1 MVEGLL
7 LRNNSCIYV
16 PNDRSLKSKLLRE
29 VHDGPIGGHLGV
41 QKTLQRLAQHYYWP
55 GMRKDVQDYTFS
67 CVACSQNKHR
77 NQAPAGLLQPIPI
90 PSNRWEVWS
99 MDLVGPLPKTSKGH
113 NTIVVMIDKFTKLAH
128 FAPTVI
134 TVTAPQLA
142 EIVLCR
148 IILQH
153 GVPKA
158 IISDR
163 DPRFTGHMW
172 EALWKMLGTHLNMST
187 SYHPQTDGQTERM
200 NRTMEEMLR
209 SYVNDKGTDWDQ
221 HLATAELAYN
231 TAIQE
236 STGFTPFRLSY
247 GMDAR
252 LPMDH
257 ALSEAKVNDNQTAVD
272 MIQQWNSDL
281 EIARQRL
288 QQAQSRQA
296 RYANQRRYDQQY
308 RVGDKVMLT
317 TQNMRSKVGKLNPR
331 YVGPFTV
338 KRVLSSVNV
347 ELDLPELC
355 EFIQYSMYQSLNRI

>member
-1 MVEGLL
+1 
-7 LRNNSCIYV
+7 
-16 PNDRSLKSKLLRE
+16 
-29 VHDGPIGGHLGV
+29 
-41 QKTLQRLAQHYYWP
+41 
-55 GMRKDVQDYTFS
+55 
-67 CVACSQNKHR
+67 
-77 NQAPAGLLQPIPI
+77 
-90 PSNRWEVWS
+90 
-99 MDLVGPLPKTSKGH
+99 MDLAGPLPKTSKGH

-142 EIVLCR
+142 EIVLSR

-281 EIARQRL
+281 EMARQRL

-347 ELDLPELC
+347 ELDLPETMRIHPIFHVSKLKPYLEVEDPQQFPDRQQLDRPAPVIEEDGSEYYTIDRIIGKRVRKIRNRKVTQYLAKWLGYDESESTWITKGDLTADAHC
-355 EFIQYSMYQSLNRI
+355 FIDEYEQRVLNRNGEGLGDL